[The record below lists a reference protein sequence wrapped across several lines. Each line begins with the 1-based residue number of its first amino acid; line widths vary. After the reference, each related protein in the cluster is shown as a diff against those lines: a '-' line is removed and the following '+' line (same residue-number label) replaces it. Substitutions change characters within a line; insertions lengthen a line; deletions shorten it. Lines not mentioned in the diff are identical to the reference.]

1 MINLGVLRNSRLRS
15 CFNARS
21 TRLYLFIKKKSV
33 TKMMSDLKISNHF
46 NLLMKNKNESTC
58 ECHFEA
64 LIKLLSKDIQITKSK
79 EMMI

>member
-1 MINLGVLRNSRLRS
+1 
-15 CFNARS
+15 
-21 TRLYLFIKKKSV
+21 
-33 TKMMSDLKISNHF
+33 
-46 NLLMKNKNESTC
+46 MKNKNESTC